1 MVIWR
6 ELTPVEGDSPYVQ
19 DIATSDYPLLDF
31 NRCEAQDTTFLEL
44 PRSTFSNIFKQ
55 HDFGG
60 QT

>member
-19 DIATSDYPLLDF
+19 DIATSDY
-31 NRCEAQDTTFLEL
+31 RCEAQDTTFLEL
-44 PRSTFSNIFKQ
+44 PRSTFSNIFEQ